1 MNDTVIPLKSA
12 PDRTALAARLNR
24 EVRGEVLF
32 DAGSRGR
39 YSTDASIYQIEPIGV
54 VVPTSDEDALAA
66 FRVAIDEGVPVVPRG
81 GGTSQC
87 GQTVGEALVID
98 VSKHLNKVVA
108 FDEDART
115 VTVQPGIVRDHLNAY
130 LKPHGL
136 WYPVDVA
143 TSAQA
148 TIGGM
153 AGNNSCGSRSIRYG
167 NMVHNVRAVDAV
179 LADGS
184 AFSFGEVPQ
193 DLSRAPGPPEYRALV
208 GRIRAIAVREAEEI
222 EHRYPK
228 LLRRV
233 GGYNLDMMLPAS
245 FNMAHLLVGSEGTLA
260 FSRRIH
266 LDLSPL
272 PKHKTL
278 GVCHFPSFYKAM

>member
-54 VVPTSDEDALAA
+54 VVPETDEDALAA
-66 FRVAIDEGVPVVPRG
+66 FRVAIDAGVPVLPRG

-98 VSKHLNKVVA
+98 VSKHLTA
-108 FDEDART
+108 IGDFDPERRT
-115 VTVQPGIVRDHLNAY
+115 VSVQPGVVLDHLNAY

-136 WYPVDVA
+136 WYPVDVS

-148 TIGGM
+148 T
-153 AGNNSCGSRSIRYG
+153 
-167 NMVHNVRAVDAV
+167 
-179 LADGS
+179 
-184 AFSFGEVPQ
+184 
-193 DLSRAPGPPEYRALV
+193 
-208 GRIRAIAVREAEEI
+208 
-222 EHRYPK
+222 
-228 LLRRV
+228 
-233 GGYNLDMMLPAS
+233 
-245 FNMAHLLVGSEGTLA
+245 
-260 FSRRIH
+260 
-266 LDLSPL
+266 
-272 PKHKTL
+272 
-278 GVCHFPSFYKAM
+278 